1 MLKKKKIMFCFLKKS
16 RRQLLSIL
24 FIAAIIFITIQFLII
39 NNFNSTTTI
48 AILTTDKTE
57 PTNQNNVIINK
68 ILMNKIQTT
77 SGGSSNEY
85 RAKRISQFKIPLDS
99 NNQPELV
106 NLLPFY
112 HRFNHFNNFS
122 LYFID
127 DPALIST
134 TTAIKTQKKS
144 TFIGIES
151 ENRMIDL
158 SLLKKDDIDL
168 DHINLDNIKGINK
181 MNKLL
186 YKPDSDGYFKCLNSN
201 VN

>member
-1 MLKKKKIMFCFLKKS
+1 MFCFFKKS

-39 NNFNSTTTI
+39 NNFNTTTI
-48 AILTTDKTE
+48 AILTDQTE
-57 PTNQNNVIINK
+57 PKNQNNVIINK
-68 ILMNKIQTT
+68 ILMNKMQTT
-77 SGGSSNEY
+77 SSDSSSNKY
-85 RAKRISQFKIPLDS
+85 RAKRKSQFKIPLDS

-127 DPALIST
+127 DPAIMIST
-134 TTAIKTQKKS
+134 TAIKKS

-201 VN
+201 VNYFFLPKLYNEC